1 MPMESEFPQ
10 RLRTLRESKRPL
22 RSMTVT
28 SELMGLGHDTLRKY
42 ERGEKTPT
50 VAALVKIADY
60 YSVSVDY
67 LLGRT
72 NYR

>member
-1 MPMESEFPQ
+1 
-10 RLRTLRESKRPL
+10 
-22 RSMTVT
+22 MTVT